1 MTRLEP
7 RAQGVARATRHRGR
21 PAPALLLLAALA
33 ACTSEPPQ
41 AVESSAAAAAA
52 AAALAQAGTIPL
64 EGDGNPPLLRLEDLA
79 VDADGNLLVLDGGT
93 ARVHKYDASGMYLAS
108 VTGSDG
114 GVVALEQP
122 GGARPHSVVVGSDE
136 HLYVTGAPPGSV
148 AFDPAS
154 STAAVTRISPDLAV
168 DTFFI
173 VQDVY
178 LLSELHAWNQKLAA
192 VLMRPAGPGNE
203 VATFGYDGTPD
214 LSFHPRDPRM
224 DSLPYWSGWFTTQ
237 VGIAG
242 RELVAVNSLYPAHR
256 YGSAGEETGTFGAP
270 SPSFRHPSQP
280 ERWAFGGPE
289 GRDNYDAWLK
299 SFTTIAGLHVLSGSV
314 AVVVLKD
321 LNPDESAFAEAS
333 YRADVFDVESGQSLG
348 RDLPLPGNVV
358 EAGEMLYVAVR
369 DPEQG
374 WRVELF
380 NLELDR

>member
-7 RAQGVARATRHRGR
+7 HAHGVAPATRHRGR

-41 AVESSAAAAAA
+41 AVESSVAV
-52 AAALAQAGTIPL
+52 LVQAGTIPL
-64 EGDGNPPLLRLEDLA
+64 EGDGNPPLLKLEDLA

-93 ARVHKYDASGMYLAS
+93 ARVHKYDASGAYLAS

-114 GVVALEQP
+114 SVVALEQP

-154 STAAVTRISPDLAV
+154 PTAAVTRISPDLAV

-178 LLSELHAWNQKLAA
+178 LLGELHAWDQKLAA

-224 DSLPYWSGWFTTQ
+224 DSLPYWSGWFTTH
-237 VGIAG
+237 VAVAG
-242 RELVAVNSLYPAHR
+242 QELVAVNSLYPAHR
-256 YGSAGEETGTFGAP
+256 YGSGGEETGTFGGP

-280 ERWAFGGPE
+280 EQWAFGGPE
-289 GRDNYDAWLK
+289 GRDNYDTWLK
-299 SFTTIAGLHVLSGSV
+299 SFTTIAGIHVLSGSV

-333 YRADVFDVESGQSLG
+333 YRADVFDVESGQALG

-358 EAGEMLYVAVR
+358 EASEMLYVAVR

-380 NLELDR
+380 NLEMDR

>member
-1 MTRLEP
+1 MTRLDP
-7 RAQGVARATRHRGR
+7 HAHGVARATRHRGR

-41 AVESSAAAAAA
+41 AVESSVAV
-52 AAALAQAGTIPL
+52 LVQAGTIPL
-64 EGDGNPPLLRLEDLA
+64 EGDGNPPLLKLEDLA

-93 ARVHKYDASGMYLAS
+93 ARVHKYDASGAYLAS

-154 STAAVTRISPDLAV
+154 PTAAVTRISPDLAV

-178 LLSELHAWNQKLAA
+178 LLGELHAWDQKLAA

-237 VGIAG
+237 VGITG
-242 RELVAVNSLYPAHR
+242 RELVAVNSLYPVHR
-256 YGSAGEETGTFGAP
+256 YGSGGEEMGTFGGP

-280 ERWAFGGPE
+280 ERWAFGGAE

-299 SFTTIAGLHVLSGSV
+299 SFTTIAGIHVLSGSV

-358 EAGEMLYVAVR
+358 EASEMLYVAVR

-380 NLELDR
+380 NLEMDR